1 MKESKKHISRELGL
15 EIGHILGKGVLKL
28 EHLHYGLWKKGLE
41 PDLLNLH
48 TAQEEYCRFVVSH
61 IPAEVKSILDVGCG
75 TGAFSKRLI
84 DLGYKV
90 DCVCPTEYQNELV
103 EGLLG
108 GSSEIFKCKFEDIQT
123 GKKYDMVMFCE
134 SFQYIDL
141 DRVIDIAA
149 SLVRQGGF
157 LLICD
162 FFKKHSAVPGG
173 LKGGHK
179 LDKFMNLLGQSPF
192 KIIEDIDITEQTA
205 PNMDI
210 LDRATKE
217 VMIPVVNAAERF
229 FKSRHPIVL
238 KILKWR
244 YKKKIEKTEQKYLR
258 GSRTGKDFAEHK
270 TYRLFVCRK
279 AK

>member
-1 MKESKKHISRELGL
+1 MKESKKHISREIGL
-15 EIGHILGKGVLKL
+15 EIGHILGKGLFKL

-48 TAQEEYCRFVVSH
+48 TAQDEYCKFVISH
-61 IPAEVKSILDVGCG
+61 IPAEVKTILDVGCG
-75 TGAFSKRLI
+75 AGAFSKRLI

-90 DCVCPTEYQNELV
+90 DCVCPTEYQNKILEQLV
-103 EGLLG
+103 GK
-108 GSSEIFKCKFEDIQT
+108 SSEIFKCKFEDIQT
-123 GKKYDMVMFCE
+123 SKKYDMVQFCE

-149 SLVRQGGF
+149 GLLKQGGF

-162 FFKKHSAVPGG
+162 FFKKQSADSCGI
-173 LKGGHK
+173 KGGHK
-179 LDKFMNLLGQSPF
+179 LDKFMNLIGQSPF
-192 KIIEDIDITEQTA
+192 KIIEDIDITAETA
-205 PNMDI
+205 PNLDI

-217 VMIPVVNAAERF
+217 VMIPVVGAAERF
-229 FKSRHPIVL
+229 FQSRNPI
-238 KILKWR
+238 ILKLIKWKYR
-244 YKKKIEKTEQKYLR
+244 KKIEKAEQKYLKGNR
-258 GSRTGKDFAEHK
+258 AGKDFAEYK